1 MWKGEDSRKKMN
13 GEWEGER
20 VGVRREGGSK
30 GRGRRR
36 EVVDEEGRV
45 NGRGR
50 IREGGGGLGERGR
63 TKGRRR
69 RIERGR

>member
-1 MWKGEDSRKKMN
+1 MN
-13 GEWEGER
+13 GEGEGER
-20 VGVRREGGSK
+20 VGERGECGSR

-45 NGRGR
+45 KGRGR
-50 IREGGGGLGERGR
+50 IREGGGGLGERGS